1 MFLKYINQ
9 SNLILIII
17 YSIHNNSES
26 KNESMNYNKI
36 ISSKMFLGINGK
48 SPGPQIEV
56 KI

>member
-26 KNESMNYNKI
+26 KNESMNKI